1 MISPARSRTAM
12 CCITV
17 HRSRDL
23 SNRLH
28 NSPVVRGAFLSRSRI
43 CRRGKSANAL
53 KTKSSS
59 RLSGVLDMLYFYN
72 ISCLQSQSEANP
84 MEPKFQVQLKI
95 RKPPAKVFE
104 AVVNPKD
111 LSGYFVQAASG
122 PLVEGATVK
131 WKFAEVPGEHD
142 VLVRHVVKDKRI
154 VFEWPAEGGRYN
166 TRVEM
171 IFKQLDGENTLV
183 QISESGWGKDPAGI
197 ETSYGNAGGLVHMMC
212 CLKAYIEVWVKLR
225 AGGGFFRVGAA
236 PFGKPPGL
244 FSNQLKN

>member
-1 MISPARSRTAM
+1 
-12 CCITV
+12 
-17 HRSRDL
+17 
-23 SNRLH
+23 
-28 NSPVVRGAFLSRSRI
+28 
-43 CRRGKSANAL
+43 
-53 KTKSSS
+53 
-59 RLSGVLDMLYFYN
+59 
-72 ISCLQSQSEANP
+72 

-95 RKPPAKVFE
+95 RKPPAEVFE

-131 WKFAEVPGEHD
+131 WKFAEVPGEHE
-142 VLVRHVVKDKRI
+142 VLVRHVVKDKCI

-197 ETSYGNAGGLVHMMC
+197 EASYGNAGGWMHMMC
-212 CLKAYIEVWVKLR
+212 CLKAYIEFGINLR
-225 AGGGFFRVGAA
+225 AGGAF
-236 PFGKPPGL
+236 
-244 FSNQLKN
+244 